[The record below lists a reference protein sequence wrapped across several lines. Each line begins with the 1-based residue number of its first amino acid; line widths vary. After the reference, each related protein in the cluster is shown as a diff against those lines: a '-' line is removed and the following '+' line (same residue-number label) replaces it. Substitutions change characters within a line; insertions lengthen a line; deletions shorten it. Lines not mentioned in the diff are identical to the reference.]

1 MMWMHYCKHQN
12 TSPAVQ
18 LPDRCHLLFIFLM
31 NDTCLHL
38 PSVVQDLRVVVVDE
52 MDALLDA
59 YPASFGQLMDAAV
72 HRHTPSSSSSS
83 DGPAAAAAAQGTGGS
98 GDSAQ
103 DNLAKLKAL
112 LDRQQ
117 QQQEQEKQ
125 QRAAGDAAA
134 AGSVSLAAAA
144 ARLEGLLS
152 VPAAA
157 GADEQQ
163 QQQQQ
168 QEQQE
173 GSSADAGEQDGA
185 EQQQQQVEQLLQQR
199 QQLQQ
204 LQAEA
209 AALEDDTPMPKPQ
222 VVLVGATVSDD
233 DITLALNR
241 GWVEEPVLVRVGTA
255 GNVPAGLKHKAVVV
269 AASEKRLGGLVISLR
284 KDLSDAL
291 AAADAAAA
299 AADHSAEQ
307 QQQGEQQQQHA
318 APVRVIV
325 FAPSEVE
332 ARGAAEPLRAALWGD
347 HMLSVLL
354 PSTGAEPIKAL
365 HAFRDRVASLLLAT
379 PSAARGLDLPAVSH
393 VYSLGLPPDATEYV
407 HRAGRAGRIGSTAG
421 GEVCTVVTREELPA
435 LRVMV
440 QQELGLELECV
451 ELDRQGLGLL
461 GSEYDAARQELLQI
475 DDEEQQQQQQK
486 QGEAGMGEKQLEN
499 ARKGLEDLFNLL

>member
-1 MMWMHYCKHQN
+1 
-12 TSPAVQ
+12 
-18 LPDRCHLLFIFLM
+18 
-31 NDTCLHL
+31 
-38 PSVVQDLRVVVVDE
+38 

-83 DGPAAAAAAQGTGGS
+83 AEDGPTAASGVAGDQGDT
-98 GDSAQ
+98 AQ
-103 DNLAKLKAL
+103 DNLSKLKAL
-112 LDRQQ
+112 LERQ

-125 QRAAGDAAA
+125 RAAGDA
-134 AGSVSLAAAA
+134 GSASLAAAA
-144 ARLEGLLS
+144 ARLEGLLAA
-152 VPAAA
+152 PAAP
-157 GADEQQ
+157 GADEVQQPPEQQ

-168 QEQQE
+168 QEDSSAPVGEQVSKQQQQE
-173 GSSADAGEQDGA
+173 
-185 EQQQQQVEQLLQQR
+185 QQQQVEQLLQQQ

-222 VVLVGATVSDD
+222 VVLVGATVSND

-255 GNVPAGLKHKAVVV
+255 GNVPAGLKHRAVVV
-269 AASEKRLGGLVISLR
+269 AGPEKRLGGLVSSLR
-284 KDLSDAL
+284 KDLTDAL
-291 AAADAAAA
+291 ADADAAAA
-299 AADHSAEQ
+299 AGRGGELQ
-307 QQQGEQQQQHA
+307 QSQQQQHA

-325 FAPSEVE
+325 FAASEVE

-393 VYSLGLPPDATEYV
+393 VYSLGLPPDATDYV
-407 HRAGRAGRIGSTAG
+407 HRAGRAGRIGSTEG
-421 GEVCTVVTREELPA
+421 GEVCTVVTREELPE
-435 LRVMV
+435 LQRMV
-440 QQELGLELECV
+440 EQELGLELEVV

-461 GSEYDAARQELLQI
+461 GSEYDAARQGLLLGG
-475 DDEEQQQQQQK
+475 DDEEEKQQAA
-486 QGEAGMGEKQLEN
+486 EAGMGDKQLEN